1 MMRRCSY
8 MPRLE
13 AVANRPFKG
22 SQPCLRLFLLVH
34 ATDLHSEN
42 PLLIDN
48 SWGEKRTLMELYLN
62 SLVDDVGHRSLQ
74 VSC

>member
-1 MMRRCSY
+1 

-13 AVANRPFKG
+13 AVASRPFKG
-22 SQPCLRLFLLVH
+22 SQPCVRPFLLVH
-34 ATDLHSEN
+34 ATDLHLEN
-42 PLLIDN
+42 PSLMNQNN
-48 SWGEKRTLMELYLN
+48 SWGEKRTLMELYLS